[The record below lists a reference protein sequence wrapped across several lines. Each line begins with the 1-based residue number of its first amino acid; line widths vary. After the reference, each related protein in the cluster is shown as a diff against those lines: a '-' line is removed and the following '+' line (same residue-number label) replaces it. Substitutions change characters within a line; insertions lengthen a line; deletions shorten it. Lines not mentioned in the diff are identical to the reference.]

1 MNSYLHIDFY
11 PAEYQESIGADGFV
25 INTDNDS
32 QERLKDVK
40 IIDSVSF
47 GLITYIFFKND
58 IV

>member
-11 PAEYQESIGADGFV
+11 PSEHQESIGADGFV
-25 INTDNDS
+25 INTDCDS